1 MNRILLSVCFPRFVG
16 STPDLK
22 RFDLK
27 IAPSFIDY
35 KKNKKTLERGICLE
49 KHTIKAIPVFE
60 GTYPLSTLNNIDHL
74 NTINVKTYWDQGIK
88 GKGITI
94 AILDSGC
101 DTLHNNLS
109 SRIIDGANFTE
120 EDNGSF
126 KKFDDYNGHGTHVAG
141 IACSN
146 NSDGQITGV
155 APEANLMIVKV
166 LNKNGSGS
174 IKNLING
181 IYYTVNWRGKN
192 NERVRVMCLSLGT
205 AEDNKQLY
213 DAIKF
218 AINKGVVVVA
228 ASGNQGTG
236 NVGDVNL
243 GYPGAYNEVIQVGA
257 IDIDQKIAEF
267 SNLNNQMDILA
278 PGVNINSTYLDN
290 SYKLMSGTS
299 MAAPF
304 VVGAVSLIIQDI
316 EIKLQRTIS
325 ETEIYAQL
333 IKHTK
338 NLGYPFN
345 IEGNGLIYF
354 STRL

>member
-1 MNRILLSVCFPRFVG
+1 MENHS
-16 STPDLK
+16 
-22 RFDLK
+22 
-27 IAPSFIDY
+27 
-35 KKNKKTLERGICLE
+35 
-49 KHTIKAIPVFE
+49 IKAIPVFE
-60 GTYPLSTLNNIDHL
+60 GTYPLNQTNNKALEI
-74 NTINVKTYWDQGIK
+74 INVKSYWDQGIK

-101 DTLHNNLS
+101 DDEHLNLAT
-109 SRIIDGANFTE
+109 RITDGANFTE
-120 EDNGSF
+120 EDEGDF
-126 KKFDDYNGHGTHVAG
+126 KRYHDYNGHGTHVAG

-146 NSDGQITGV
+146 NETGRMTSV
-155 APEANLMIVKV
+155 APEAKLLVVKV
-166 LNKNGSGS
+166 LNKSGSGS

-181 IYYTVNWRGKN
+181 IYYAVNWRGKN

-205 AEDNKQLY
+205 AEDNRQLY
-213 DAIKF
+213 AAIKF
-218 AINKGVVVVA
+218 AISQGIVVVA

-236 NVGDVNL
+236 NVEDVNL

-257 IDIDQKIAEF
+257 VDVDEKIAEF

-290 SYKLMSGTS
+290 SYRLMSGTS

-304 VVGAVSLIIQDI
+304 VAGAVSLLIQDI

-333 IKHTK
+333 MKRTK
-338 NLGYPFN
+338 SLGYPIN
-345 IEGNGLIYF
+345 VEGNGLIYL